1 MLISNIRA
9 VIAKQISCQLFSRYP
24 MRCPRVM
31 TLMAFLMSLIVITA
45 CVKLPSV
52 ELSATKE
59 TLVTT
64 ATPIPPETPTPVVVA
79 TFWTSE
85 LVGELTIDDGCVR
98 VIDRVDKVSSLLV
111 WPPDFEMSIEQDT
124 VRVIG
129 GKVTGKHTEVILHN
143 GEVVLLGGGET
154 SELNEQLKSSVPPN
168 CPGPYWVVGSQV
180 GPYPASNETSP

>member
-1 MLISNIRA
+1 MLIPNIRA
-9 VIAKQISCQLFSRYP
+9 VIAKQISCHLFSRYP
-24 MRCPRVM
+24 MRRPRVM
-31 TLMAFLMSLIVITA
+31 ALMAFLMSLTVITA
-45 CVKLPSV
+45 CVKLPSS

-59 TLVTT
+59 TLVT
-64 ATPIPPETPTPVVVA
+64 ATPISPETPTPVVVA
-79 TFWTSE
+79 TFWTAE
-85 LVGELTIDDGCVR
+85 LVGELTIDEGCVR

-129 GKVTGKHTEVILHN
+129 GKVTGKRTEVILHD

-168 CPGPYWVVGSQV
+168 CLGPYWVVGSQV